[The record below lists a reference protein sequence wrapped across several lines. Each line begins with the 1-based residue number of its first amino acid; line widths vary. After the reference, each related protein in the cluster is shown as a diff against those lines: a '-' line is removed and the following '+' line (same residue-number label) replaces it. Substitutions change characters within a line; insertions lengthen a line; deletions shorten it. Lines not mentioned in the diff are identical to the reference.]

1 MTLRLH
7 FSAEDLGRVRLT
19 ATPDPLA
26 EATFS
31 LPLLQTS
38 GAPALEGWRQR
49 SLRELSPV
57 VRPLLELAPAGLDEY
72 VPEAF
77 IRVRG
82 STSLEHS
89 LEATWSMPRHVWAAD
104 LSVAE
109 DWRPSVPRW
118 IGDLHSGDRGAA
130 RLVDRAF
137 RSYYDAAVAPY
148 WRQLAACV
156 QADRAH
162 RMRVMAEHGAEHL
175 LATLHPAL
183 RWESPVLYAPC
194 TMDVDL
200 PLEGRGVLL
209 TPTFFLTAPVFR
221 LDSADPDAPLEVRYP
236 VARELSAYQ
245 AVLAPPAGPH
255 EGHPAHLTALLGRT
269 RARVLDAAATE
280 GGTAD
285 LASRAGVS
293 PASASEHATVL
304 RTAGLLT
311 TRRTGSSV
319 RHALTPLG
327 RALLDGTPT
336 G

>member
-1 MTLRLH
+1 MTLRVR
-7 FSAEDLGRVRLT
+7 FSAEDLARVRLT
-19 ATPDPLA
+19 TTPDPLA

-31 LPLLQTS
+31 LPLLQRS
-38 GAPALEGWRQR
+38 GAAALEGWRQR

-89 LEATWSMPRHVWAAD
+89 LDATWSMPRHVWAAD
-104 LSVAE
+104 LSVARE
-109 DWRPSVPRW
+109 WRPSVPRW
-118 IGDLHSGDRGAA
+118 IDELHDGDREAT

-137 RSYYDAAVAPY
+137 RSYYDAVVAPY

-162 RMRVMAEHGAEHL
+162 RVRLMAEHGVERL
-175 LATLHPAL
+175 LATLHPSL
-183 RWESPVLYAPC
+183 RWESPVLHAPC
-194 TMDVDL
+194 SMDVDL
-200 PLEGRGVLL
+200 PLEGRGLLL

-236 VARELSAYQ
+236 VARELGVYQ
-245 AVLAPPAGPH
+245 AVLAPTGSGDEH
-255 EGHPAHLTALLGRT
+255 LGHLSGLLGRT
-269 RARVLDAAATE
+269 RARVLDAAAAG
-280 GGTAD
+280 GGTAE
-285 LASRAGVS
+285 LARRAGIS

-304 RTAGLLT
+304 RTAGLIT
-311 TRRTGSSV
+311 TQRTGSSV
-319 RHALTPLG
+319 RHRLTPLG
-327 RALLDGTPT
+327 RALLDGTPC
-336 G
+336 

>member
-1 MTLRLH
+1 MTLRLR
-7 FSAEDLGRVRLT
+7 FSAEDLGRVRLST
-19 ATPDPLA
+19 TPDPLA

-31 LPLLQTS
+31 LPLLQRS

-104 LSVAE
+104 LSVARE
-109 DWRPSVPRW
+109 WRPSVPRW
-118 IGDLHSGDRGAA
+118 IGELHGGDREAA

-162 RMRVMAEHGAEHL
+162 RVRVMAEHGVEHL
-175 LATLHPAL
+175 LATLHPSL
-183 RWESPVLYAPC
+183 RWESPVLHAPC
-194 TMDVDL
+194 SMEVDL

-209 TPTFFLTAPVFR
+209 TPTFFLTTPVFR

-236 VARELSAYQ
+236 VARELGAYQ
-245 AVLAPPAGPH
+245 AVLAPVGEN

-280 GGTAD
+280 GGTAE
-285 LASRAGVS
+285 LARRAGIS

-311 TRRTGSSV
+311 TCRAGSSV
-319 RHALTPLG
+319 RHRLTPLG
-327 RALLDGTPT
+327 RALLDGVP